1 MFASGASTAFI
12 LHGVG
17 RSLKVGVYH
26 ITSSNKLVINTVKT
40 VSGLRKLLRFPES
53 LAAS

>member
-12 LHGVG
+12 LH
-17 RSLKVGVYH
+17 GVYH
-26 ITSSNKLVINTVKT
+26 ITSSNKLVINTVTGKT
-40 VSGLRKLLRFPES
+40 VSGLRKLLQFPES